1 MSRIPRSRHVHLGER
16 LDAIARI
23 RLGAATPEEIALE
36 LEVESTD
43 VLRWMQI
50 HAQERN
56 MTLDEVR
63 VPPDVLRLSRRA
75 ERLVELIATAD
86 VTIRVLNRML
96 AKAASGKSRLRTN

>member
-1 MSRIPRSRHVHLGER
+1 MSRIPRRRHVHLGER

-23 RLGAATPEEIALE
+23 RLGSATPRQVGLE
-36 LEVESTD
+36 LNVDTAD
-43 VLRWMQI
+43 VLRWMEI
-50 HAQERN
+50 HAGQAN

-96 AKAASGKSRLRTN
+96 AEAASGKPPFGPG

>member
-1 MSRIPRSRHVHLGER
+1 MSRIPRRRHVHLGER

-23 RLGAATPEEIALE
+23 RLGTATAREVALE
-36 LEVESTD
+36 LNVDTAD

-50 HAQERN
+50 HAEERN
-56 MTLDEVR
+56 VTFDEVR

-75 ERLVELIATAD
+75 ERLVGLIATAD

-96 AKAASGKSRLRTN
+96 AEAASGKAPLGTN

>member
-1 MSRIPRSRHVHLGER
+1 MSRIPRRRHVHLGER

-23 RLGAATPEEIALE
+23 RVGGASARQVALE
-36 LEVESTD
+36 LNVDTAD
-43 VLRWMQI
+43 VLRWMEI
-50 HAQERN
+50 HAEERN
-56 MTLDEVR
+56 VTLDEVR

-96 AKAASGKSRLRTN
+96 AESVSGKSTLRAD

>member
-1 MSRIPRSRHVHLGER
+1 MSRIPRRRHVHLGER

-23 RLGAATPEEIALE
+23 RLGTATAHQVALE
-36 LEVESTD
+36 LNVDTAD

-50 HAQERN
+50 HGEERN
-56 MTLDEVR
+56 MTLEEVR

-96 AKAASGKSRLRTN
+96 AEAASGRAPLRAN

>member
-1 MSRIPRSRHVHLGER
+1 MSRIPRRRHVHLGER

-23 RLGAATPEEIALE
+23 RLDGATPQQVALE
-36 LEVESTD
+36 LDVETAD

-50 HAQERN
+50 HADERN
-56 MTLDEVR
+56 VTLEEVR

-96 AKAASGKSRLRTN
+96 AEAASGKARLRTS

>member
-1 MSRIPRSRHVHLGER
+1 MSSIPRRRHVHLGAR

-23 RLGAATPEEIALE
+23 RVGTATPQQVALE
-36 LEVESTD
+36 LEVDAAD
-43 VLRWMQI
+43 VLRWMEV
-50 HAQERN
+50 HAEERN

-86 VTIRVLNRML
+86 VTLRVLNRML
-96 AKAASGKSRLRTN
+96 AEAASGKSRLRIN

>member
-1 MSRIPRSRHVHLGER
+1 MSRIPRRRHVHLGER

-23 RLGAATPEEIALE
+23 RLGSATPQLVALE
-36 LEVESTD
+36 LNVDTVD

-50 HAQERN
+50 HAGQAN

-75 ERLVELIATAD
+75 ERLVELIASAD
-86 VTIRVLNRML
+86 LTIRVLNRML
-96 AKAASGKSRLRTN
+96 VEAASGKPPIGTA

>member
-1 MSRIPRSRHVHLGER
+1 MSSRPRRRHVHLGDR

-23 RLGAATPEEIALE
+23 RAGSLSPAEAAAGLDVDTA
-36 LEVESTD
+36 D
-43 VLRWMQI
+43 VLRWIEI
-50 HAQERN
+50 HAEERN
-56 MTLDEVR
+56 VTLDEVR

-96 AKAASGKSRLRTN
+96 ADAVSGKQPQRSS

>member
-1 MSRIPRSRHVHLGER
+1 MNRAPRRRHVHLGQR

-23 RLGAATPEEIALE
+23 RLGAATPEEVARE
-36 LEVESTD
+36 LDVEPAD
-43 VLRWMQI
+43 VARWIEI
-50 HAQERN
+50 HGEERN

-75 ERLVELIATAD
+75 ERLVELIATAE

-96 AKAASGKSRLRTN
+96 AEAASGKSRLGTN